1 MLIDCVSRPCFL
13 MSENRS
19 SFLRNKRAKRG
30 KGAEKLKTDRIIDEI
45 IKKRDELGMTNRQ
58 IVEASGLSR
67 GTVERFFRQ
76 DPTQTVT
83 MLTVNAIAEAVGYT
97 IEGDAPDDA
106 PPEQLAS
113 FYKERLRVMA
123 AHYERR
129 LREKNQWLR
138 VLAIACGV
146 LMLFIFGVLLY
157 DALSPSA
164 GWFRQQMEG
173 PVSTAAQISR

>member
-1 MLIDCVSRPCFL
+1 M
-13 MSENRS
+13 
-19 SFLRNKRAKRG
+19 
-30 KGAEKLKTDRIIDEI
+30 KTESIIDGI
-45 IKKRDELGMTNRQ
+45 IQKRNETGMTNRQ

-106 PPEQLAS
+106 PPDQLAD
-113 FYKERLRVMA
+113 FYKERLRIMA
-123 AHYERR
+123 
-129 LREKNQWLR
+129 
-138 VLAIACGV
+138 VACGV
-146 LMLFIFGVLLY
+146 LMLLIIGILLY

-164 GWFRQQMEG
+164 GWFRQQMQG
-173 PVSTAAQISR
+173 PVSAAAHISR

>member
-1 MLIDCVSRPCFL
+1 M
-13 MSENRS
+13 
-19 SFLRNKRAKRG
+19 
-30 KGAEKLKTDRIIDEI
+30 KTESIIDGI
-45 IKKRDELGMTNRQ
+45 IQKRNETGMTNRQ

-106 PPEQLAS
+106 PPEQLAD

-123 AHYERR
+123 VHYERR
-129 LREKNQWLR
+129 LKEKNQWLR
-138 VLAIACGV
+138 VLAVACGV
-146 LMLFIFGVLLY
+146 LMLFIFSVLLY

-164 GWFRQQMEG
+164 GWFRQQMQD
-173 PVSTAAQISR
+173 PVSAAAHISR

>member
-1 MLIDCVSRPCFL
+1 M
-13 MSENRS
+13 
-19 SFLRNKRAKRG
+19 
-30 KGAEKLKTDRIIDEI
+30 KTESIIDGI
-45 IKKRDELGMTNRQ
+45 IQKRKETGMTNRQ

-106 PPEQLAS
+106 PPEQLAG
-113 FYKERLRVMA
+113 FYRERLRVMA

-138 VLAIACGV
+138 VLAVACGV
-146 LMLFIFGVLLY
+146 LILFALGVLLY
-157 DALSPSA
+157 DALSPSV
-164 GWFRQQMEG
+164 GWFRQQMQG
-173 PVSTAAQISR
+173 PVSAAAQISR

>member
-1 MLIDCVSRPCFL
+1 M
-13 MSENRS
+13 
-19 SFLRNKRAKRG
+19 
-30 KGAEKLKTDRIIDEI
+30 KTESIIDGI
-45 IKKRDELGMTNRQ
+45 IQKRNETGMTNRQ

-106 PPEQLAS
+106 PPDQIAD
-113 FYKERLRVMA
+113 FYRERLRVMA
-123 AHYERR
+123 VHYERR
-129 LREKNQWLR
+129 LKEKTQWLR
-138 VLAIACGV
+138 IMAVACGV
-146 LMLFIFGVLLY
+146 LMLLILGILLC
-157 DALSPSA
+157 DVLSPSA

-173 PVSTAAQISR
+173 PVSAAAQISR

>member
-1 MLIDCVSRPCFL
+1 M
-13 MSENRS
+13 
-19 SFLRNKRAKRG
+19 
-30 KGAEKLKTDRIIDEI
+30 KTESIIDGI
-45 IKKRDELGMTNRQ
+45 IQKRKETGMTNRQ

-146 LMLFIFGVLLY
+146 LMLFIFGVLIY

-164 GWFRQQMEG
+164 GWFRQQMQG
-173 PVSTAAQISR
+173 AVSAAAQISR

>member
-1 MLIDCVSRPCFL
+1 M
-13 MSENRS
+13 
-19 SFLRNKRAKRG
+19 
-30 KGAEKLKTDRIIDEI
+30 KTESIIDGI
-45 IKKRDELGMTNRQ
+45 IQKRNETGMTNRQ
-58 IVEASGLSR
+58 IVEVSGLSR

-106 PPEQLAS
+106 PPDQLAD

-123 AHYERR
+123 VHYERR
-129 LREKNQWLR
+129 LKEKTQWLR
-138 VLAIACGV
+138 IMAVACGV
-146 LMLFIFGVLLY
+146 LMLLILGILLC
-157 DALSPSA
+157 DALSPSV

-173 PVSTAAQISR
+173 PVSAAAHISR

>member
-1 MLIDCVSRPCFL
+1 M
-13 MSENRS
+13 
-19 SFLRNKRAKRG
+19 
-30 KGAEKLKTDRIIDEI
+30 KTESIIDGI
-45 IKKRDELGMTNRQ
+45 IQKRKETGMTNRQ

-138 VLAIACGV
+138 VLAVACGV

-157 DALSPSA
+157 DALSPSV
-164 GWFRQQMEG
+164 GWFRQQMQG
-173 PVSTAAQISR
+173 PVSAAAHISR

>member
-1 MLIDCVSRPCFL
+1 M
-13 MSENRS
+13 
-19 SFLRNKRAKRG
+19 
-30 KGAEKLKTDRIIDEI
+30 KTESIIDGI
-45 IKKRDELGMTNRQ
+45 IQKRKETGMTNRQ

-97 IEGDAPDDA
+97 IEGDEPDDA
-106 PPEQLAS
+106 PPEQLAG

-138 VLAIACGV
+138 VLAVACGV
-146 LMLFIFGVLLY
+146 LMLFILGVLLY

-164 GWFRQQMEG
+164 GWFRQQMQG
-173 PVSTAAQISR
+173 PASAAAHISR

>member
-1 MLIDCVSRPCFL
+1 M
-13 MSENRS
+13 
-19 SFLRNKRAKRG
+19 
-30 KGAEKLKTDRIIDEI
+30 KTESIIDGI
-45 IKKRDELGMTNRQ
+45 IQKRKETGMTNRQ

-67 GTVERFFRQ
+67 GTVERFFKQ

-97 IEGDAPDDA
+97 IESDAPDDA
-106 PPEQLAS
+106 PPGQLAG

-138 VLAIACGV
+138 VLALACGV
-146 LMLFIFGVLLY
+146 LMLFVVGVLLY
-157 DALSPSA
+157 DALSPSV
-164 GWFRQQMEG
+164 GWFRPQVQG
-173 PVSTAAQISR
+173 TVSAAAHISG

>member
-1 MLIDCVSRPCFL
+1 M
-13 MSENRS
+13 
-19 SFLRNKRAKRG
+19 
-30 KGAEKLKTDRIIDEI
+30 KTESIIDGI
-45 IKKRDELGMTNRQ
+45 IQKRNETGMTNRQ

-106 PPEQLAS
+106 PPEQLAD

-123 AHYERR
+123 VHYERR

-138 VLAIACGV
+138 VMALACGV
-146 LMLFIFGVLLY
+146 LMLFILGILLY

-164 GWFRQQMEG
+164 GWFRQQMQG
-173 PVSTAAQISR
+173 AVSAAAHISR

>member
-1 MLIDCVSRPCFL
+1 M
-13 MSENRS
+13 
-19 SFLRNKRAKRG
+19 
-30 KGAEKLKTDRIIDEI
+30 KTESIIDGI
-45 IKKRDELGMTNRQ
+45 IQKRKETGMTNRQ

-106 PPEQLAS
+106 PTEQLAC

-138 VLAIACGV
+138 VLAVACGV
-146 LMLFIFGVLLY
+146 LMLFILGVLLY

-164 GWFRQQMEG
+164 GWFRQQMQG
-173 PVSTAAQISR
+173 PVSAAAHISR

>member
-1 MLIDCVSRPCFL
+1 M
-13 MSENRS
+13 
-19 SFLRNKRAKRG
+19 
-30 KGAEKLKTDRIIDEI
+30 KTESIIDGI
-45 IKKRDELGMTNRQ
+45 IQKRNETGMTNRQ
-58 IVEASGLSR
+58 IVEVSGLSR

-106 PPEQLAS
+106 PPDQLAD

-123 AHYERR
+123 VHYERR
-129 LREKNQWLR
+129 LREKTQWLR
-138 VLAIACGV
+138 IMAVACGV
-146 LMLFIFGVLLY
+146 LMLFILGILLY

-173 PVSTAAQISR
+173 PVSAAAHISR

>member
-1 MLIDCVSRPCFL
+1 M
-13 MSENRS
+13 
-19 SFLRNKRAKRG
+19 
-30 KGAEKLKTDRIIDEI
+30 KTESIIDGI
-45 IKKRDELGMTNRQ
+45 IQKRKETGMTNRQ

-164 GWFRQQMEG
+164 GWFRQQMQG
-173 PVSTAAQISR
+173 PVSAAAQISR

>member
-1 MLIDCVSRPCFL
+1 M
-13 MSENRS
+13 
-19 SFLRNKRAKRG
+19 
-30 KGAEKLKTDRIIDEI
+30 KTESIIDGI
-45 IKKRDELGMTNRQ
+45 IQKRKETGMTNRQ

-146 LMLFIFGVLLY
+146 LMLFIFGVLIY

-164 GWFRQQMEG
+164 GWFRQQMQG
-173 PVSTAAQISR
+173 AVSAAAHISR

>member
-1 MLIDCVSRPCFL
+1 M
-13 MSENRS
+13 
-19 SFLRNKRAKRG
+19 
-30 KGAEKLKTDRIIDEI
+30 KTESIIDGI
-45 IKKRDELGMTNRQ
+45 IQKRKETGMTNRQ

-106 PPEQLAS
+106 PPEQLAG

-129 LREKNQWLR
+129 LREKNRWLR
-138 VLAIACGV
+138 VLAVACGV
-146 LMLFIFGVLLY
+146 LILFILGVLLY
-157 DALSPSA
+157 DVLSPSV
-164 GWFRQQMEG
+164 GWFRQQMQG
-173 PVSTAAQISR
+173 PVSAAAYISR

>member
-1 MLIDCVSRPCFL
+1 M
-13 MSENRS
+13 
-19 SFLRNKRAKRG
+19 
-30 KGAEKLKTDRIIDEI
+30 KTESIIDGI
-45 IKKRDELGMTNRQ
+45 IQKRKETGMTNRQ

-146 LMLFIFGVLLY
+146 LMLFIFGVLIY

-164 GWFRQQMEG
+164 GWFRQQMQG
-173 PVSTAAQISR
+173 PVSAAAHISR

>member
-1 MLIDCVSRPCFL
+1 M
-13 MSENRS
+13 
-19 SFLRNKRAKRG
+19 
-30 KGAEKLKTDRIIDEI
+30 KTESIIDGI
-45 IKKRDELGMTNRQ
+45 IQKRKETGMTNRQ

-83 MLTVNAIAEAVGYT
+83 MLTVNAIAEAVDYT

-146 LMLFIFGVLLY
+146 LMLFIFGVLIY

-164 GWFRQQMEG
+164 GWFRQQMQG
-173 PVSTAAQISR
+173 AVSAAAQISR

>member
-1 MLIDCVSRPCFL
+1 M
-13 MSENRS
+13 
-19 SFLRNKRAKRG
+19 
-30 KGAEKLKTDRIIDEI
+30 KTESIIDGI
-45 IKKRDELGMTNRQ
+45 IQKRNETGMTNRQ

-106 PPEQLAS
+106 PPEQLAD

-123 AHYERR
+123 VHYERR
-129 LREKNQWLR
+129 LKEKTQWLR
-138 VLAIACGV
+138 IMAVACGV
-146 LMLFIFGVLLY
+146 LMLLILGILLC

-164 GWFRQQMEG
+164 GWFRQQMQG
-173 PVSTAAQISR
+173 PVSAAAHISR

>member
-1 MLIDCVSRPCFL
+1 M
-13 MSENRS
+13 
-19 SFLRNKRAKRG
+19 
-30 KGAEKLKTDRIIDEI
+30 KTESIIDGI
-45 IKKRDELGMTNRQ
+45 IQKRNETGMTNRQ

-106 PPEQLAS
+106 PPEQLAD

-123 AHYERR
+123 VHYERR
-129 LREKNQWLR
+129 LKEKTQWLR
-138 VLAIACGV
+138 IMAVACGV
-146 LMLFIFGVLLY
+146 LMLLILGILLC
-157 DALSPSA
+157 DALSPIA
-164 GWFRQQMEG
+164 GWFRQQLQG
-173 PVSTAAQISR
+173 PVSAAAHISR

>member
-1 MLIDCVSRPCFL
+1 M
-13 MSENRS
+13 
-19 SFLRNKRAKRG
+19 
-30 KGAEKLKTDRIIDEI
+30 KTESIIDGI
-45 IKKRDELGMTNRQ
+45 IQKRNETGMTNRQ

-97 IEGDAPDDA
+97 IEGDAPDAA
-106 PPEQLAS
+106 PPEQLAD

-123 AHYERR
+123 VHYERR
-129 LREKNQWLR
+129 LKEKTQWLR
-138 VLAIACGV
+138 IMAVACGV
-146 LMLFIFGVLLY
+146 LMLLILGILLY

-164 GWFRQQMEG
+164 GWFRQQLQG
-173 PVSTAAQISR
+173 PVSAAAQISR

>member
-1 MLIDCVSRPCFL
+1 MLIDCVSRLCFL
-13 MSENRS
+13 MSENRL

-97 IEGDAPDDA
+97 IEDDA
-106 PPEQLAS
+106 PTEQLAG

-138 VLAIACGV
+138 VLAVACGV
-146 LMLFIFGVLLY
+146 LMLFILGVLLY

-164 GWFRQQMEG
+164 GWFRQQMQG
-173 PVSTAAQISR
+173 PVSAAAHISR

>member
-1 MLIDCVSRPCFL
+1 M
-13 MSENRS
+13 
-19 SFLRNKRAKRG
+19 
-30 KGAEKLKTDRIIDEI
+30 KTESIIDGI
-45 IKKRDELGMTNRQ
+45 IQKRNETGMTNRQ

-97 IEGDAPDDA
+97 IEGDAPDAA
-106 PPEQLAS
+106 PPEQLAY

-123 AHYERR
+123 VHYERR
-129 LREKNQWLR
+129 LKEKTQWLR
-138 VLAIACGV
+138 IMAVACGV
-146 LMLFIFGVLLY
+146 LMLLILGILLY

-164 GWFRQQMEG
+164 GWFRQQLQG
-173 PVSTAAQISR
+173 PVSAAAHISR

>member
-1 MLIDCVSRPCFL
+1 M
-13 MSENRS
+13 
-19 SFLRNKRAKRG
+19 
-30 KGAEKLKTDRIIDEI
+30 KTESIIDGI
-45 IKKRDELGMTNRQ
+45 IQKRNETGMTNRQ

-106 PPEQLAS
+106 PPEQLAN

-123 AHYERR
+123 VHYERR
-129 LREKNQWLR
+129 LKEKTQWLR
-138 VLAIACGV
+138 VLAVACGV
-146 LMLFIFGVLLY
+146 LMLFILGILLY
-157 DALSPSA
+157 DAQSPST
-164 GWFRQQMEG
+164 GWFRQQMQG
-173 PVSTAAQISR
+173 PVSAAAHISR

>member
-1 MLIDCVSRPCFL
+1 M
-13 MSENRS
+13 
-19 SFLRNKRAKRG
+19 
-30 KGAEKLKTDRIIDEI
+30 KTESIIDGI
-45 IKKRDELGMTNRQ
+45 IQKRKETGMTNRQ

-138 VLAIACGV
+138 VLAVACGV

-164 GWFRQQMEG
+164 GWFRQQMQG
-173 PVSTAAQISR
+173 PVSAAAHISR

>member
-1 MLIDCVSRPCFL
+1 M
-13 MSENRS
+13 
-19 SFLRNKRAKRG
+19 
-30 KGAEKLKTDRIIDEI
+30 KTESIIDEI
-45 IKKRDELGMTNRQ
+45 IQKRNETGMTNRQ

-97 IEGDAPDDA
+97 IEGDEPDDA
-106 PPEQLAS
+106 PPEQLAG

-123 AHYERR
+123 VHYERR

-138 VLAIACGV
+138 VLAVACGV

-157 DALSPSA
+157 DALSPSV
-164 GWFRQQMEG
+164 GWFRQQMQG
-173 PVSTAAQISR
+173 PVSAAAHISR

>member
-1 MLIDCVSRPCFL
+1 M
-13 MSENRS
+13 
-19 SFLRNKRAKRG
+19 
-30 KGAEKLKTDRIIDEI
+30 KTESIIDGI
-45 IKKRDELGMTNRQ
+45 IQKRNETGMTNRQ
-58 IVEASGLSR
+58 IVEVSGLSR

-106 PPEQLAS
+106 PPDQLAD

-123 AHYERR
+123 VHYERR
-129 LREKNQWLR
+129 LKEKTQWLR
-138 VLAIACGV
+138 IMAVACGV
-146 LMLFIFGVLLY
+146 LMLFILGILLY

-173 PVSTAAQISR
+173 PVSAAAHISR

>member
-1 MLIDCVSRPCFL
+1 M
-13 MSENRS
+13 
-19 SFLRNKRAKRG
+19 
-30 KGAEKLKTDRIIDEI
+30 KTESIIDGI
-45 IKKRDELGMTNRQ
+45 IQKRKETGMTNRQ

-106 PPEQLAS
+106 PPEQLAG
-113 FYKERLRVMA
+113 FYRERLRVMA

-138 VLAIACGV
+138 VLAVACGV
-146 LMLFIFGVLLY
+146 LILFILGFLLY
-157 DALSPSA
+157 DALSPSV
-164 GWFRQQMEG
+164 GWLRQHMVLHMLCRQLYRRNME
-173 PVSTAAQISR
+173 RW